1 MTHSAASQH
10 TLPHLRLTPP
20 EIFRFWQSGHYSP
33 KGYLYHLVLSHRRA
47 GWWWRID
54 NISEF
59 CRKWDI
65 KRRTFYR
72 AKAALVHEGIFE
84 EAITG
89 SIELRVSSTS
99 VCVTGDTGVSNEG
112 STVSDESQRVPDL
125 AQSVSDGS
133 QSSTETTTQQGFSE
147 TPDLI
152 QIFKQ
157 LPTSK
162 EVCVTVENFVS
173 EKEEEPKESLPTH
186 FEKEIKQRPSPA
198 STEKIFTPPIL
209 QRAKKLGVNVRD
221 HSLLAVVEKW
231 PDRVSIALDCLEE
244 KQLTVKHPTRFL
256 QKAIEQDWRPEK
268 SASAPTGFGDWFDEA
283 RRRGLAIASEMR
295 NDILHVFTADEHWL
309 PFEQLRRMTWDELSA
324 RMKPINTGAIDVQ
337 ASPILGT

>member
-1 MTHSAASQH
+1 MAHSAASH
-10 TLPHLRLTPP
+10 STLPHLRLTPS

-33 KGYLYHLVLSHRRA
+33 KGYLYHLAMAHRRA

-54 NISEF
+54 NITEF

-84 EAITG
+84 ETITS
-89 SIELRVSSTS
+89 SIALRVCTASGHSA
-99 VCVTGDTGVSNEG
+99 GDTGVSNEG
-112 STVSDESQRVPDL
+112 PTVTHESQRVPDL

-133 QSSTETTTQQGFSE
+133 QSSPETTTQQGIPE
-147 TPDLI
+147 APDLV

-157 LPTSK
+157 LPTS
-162 EVCVTVENFVS
+162 EERCVTVESFVL
-173 EKEEEPKESLPTH
+173 EKEEEPEKSLPTH
-186 FEKEIKQRPSPA
+186 FEKEIKQCTSQA

-209 QRAKKLGVNVRD
+209 QRAKKLGVNVSDR
-221 HSLLAVVEKW
+221 SLLAVVEKW
-231 PDRVSIALDCLEE
+231 PDRVSVALDCLEE

-268 SASAPTGFGDWFDEA
+268 SASAPTGFGDWFNEA